1 MGFQID
7 THLAW
12 MTFVFSRLYT
22 SDEENGGGTLHESS
36 DVGEMEED
44 PHLESEHAGI
54 LNASVE
60 ME

>member
-1 MGFQID
+1 
-7 THLAW
+7 